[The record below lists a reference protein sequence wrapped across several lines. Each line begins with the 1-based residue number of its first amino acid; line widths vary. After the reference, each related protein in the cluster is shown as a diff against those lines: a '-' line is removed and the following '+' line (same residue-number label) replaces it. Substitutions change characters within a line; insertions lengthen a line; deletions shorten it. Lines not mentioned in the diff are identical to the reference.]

1 MKKYLLFGFLFL
13 FIIAVCGAP
22 PESEEVEQEAEGAYY
37 QPLSAAELQKFL
49 SAFPVFKTAV
59 DQASMERERLDSPK
73 HYGQWFERLSIAA
86 KEIAGLD
93 TKLEAAGMPWDE
105 FWHAYEKTL
114 VAFSAVMYDSAMIDM
129 KKELEEE
136 DDEIAELEARL
147 RDPNTSAQE
156 KDMIVAS
163 LDMRSRMKQ
172 RLKEAKEV
180 YTKVP
185 QANKELVKKHVQDLV
200 ALFQTR

>member
-1 MKKYLLFGFLFL
+1 MKKYLLFGLLFL
-13 FIIAVCGAP
+13 FIMTVCGAP
-22 PESEEVEQEAEGAYY
+22 ESEKVEQKAKDTYY
-37 QPLSAAELQKFL
+37 QPLSDGELQKFL
-49 SAFPVFKTAV
+49 NAFPVFKAAV
-59 DQASMERERLDSPK
+59 DQASMKWERLDSPK

-86 KEIAGLD
+86 RDIADLD

-105 FWHAYEKTL
+105 FWPAYEKTM

-129 KKELEEE
+129 KKELDEE

-172 RLKEAKEV
+172 RLKEAEEV
-180 YTKVP
+180 YTEVP
-185 QANKELVKKHVQDLV
+185 QANKGLVKKYVLDLA
-200 ALFQTR
+200 ALFHTK